1 MTITEKLS
9 RLAAINILILFDDV
23 LKENETFILD
33 LNRNQMYE
41 DGTVNVE
48 VPNHQEQYAL
58 STIRA
63 KQKAPFSKTAFIT
76 LKWFGTFYSDMKLII
91 FRDTFVIQSD
101 NSVWANFLEPQN
113 RFGKALGLT
122 EKSKSVLRDL
132 SRDEMIKKIKD
143 EL

>member
-9 RLAAINILILFDDV
+9 HLTAITILILFDEV
-23 LKENETFILD
+23 LKENEDMILD
-33 LNRNQMYE
+33 MNRDQMYE

-48 VPNHQEQYAL
+48 VPNGREQYAP
-58 STIRA
+58 STIKA
-63 KQKAPFSKTAFIT
+63 KRKAPFPKTDFIT
-76 LKWFGTFYSDMKLII
+76 LKWFGTFYSEMKLII
-91 FRDTFVIQSD
+91 FRDYFVIQSD

-122 EKSKSVLRDL
+122 ERSKDTLREL
-132 SRDEMIKKIKD
+132 SLGEMIKKIKD